1 MQYRYVSLARQ
12 QKKKQSRSST
22 SSTPIHTQDTHAQSE
37 PEPMRD
43 VISTSPESNMKQH
56 DSYSHNTTTT
66 SIDDQAINS
75 WISQDT
81 EADPMEVLDPQLFQ
95 GALGQYGPHIPHG
108 HDDLFT
114 TMNPYHESD
123 RSRTDLTS
131 PNSSTSLFPFAM
143 SCDTWMNL
151 SPTASKAL
159 LSMNENQQ
167 RPGGPEGQATLT
179 DVRGSATPSSSNGMP
194 SGASSGERGKTVL
207 TLENLDPETRSEVLD
222 LLFRRKIITTIEIV

>member
-1 MQYRYVSLARQ
+1 MHDLIA
-12 QKKKQSRSST
+12 
-22 SSTPIHTQDTHAQSE
+22 
-37 PEPMRD
+37 
-43 VISTSPESNMKQH
+43 TSPESNMKQH
-56 DSYSHNTTTT
+56 DSYLPHTTTT

-81 EADPMEVLDPQLFQ
+81 KADPMEGLDPQLFHS
-95 GALGQYGPHIPHG
+95 ALGQYGPHIPQG

-114 TMNPYHESD
+114 TMNAYPESD
-123 RSRTDLTS
+123 RSRADLTS
-131 PNSSTSLFPFAM
+131 PNSSTSLFPFPM

-159 LSMNENQQ
+159 LSMNEQQ
-167 RPGGPEGQATLT
+167 QPPGGPDGQAILT
-179 DVRGSATPSSSNGMP
+179 DLTGPATPSSSNGIL
-194 SGASSGERGKTVL
+194 SGVSSGERGKTVL